1 MKFFTD
7 IDLRRNELQNA
18 VIQNLATHP
27 PEPPKGFIYFN
38 TTDNTYYG
46 WNGIDWID
54 LGKLAAGD
62 MSKSVYDRNDNDIV
76 DKAENIDDGIYSST
90 AEEVR
95 DAVTKKHTHSNKDLL
110 DTYTQTE
117 ADLAEA
123 VDNTHNHNNKDLLDT
138 YTQTEADLAD
148 AVTKKHT
155 KNDDQYLDYSGDNR
169 VSASEIKEA
178 MNELDAHKDNTN
190 NPHQVT
196 ASQVG
201 AAPTIHTHSGIDI
214 TSAVSE
220 AENADTVDGKHA
232 TDFAPVTH
240 THSGSDITS
249 AVSEA
254 ENATTVNDIYFRITE
269 GVLEYSLDGTTYTT
283 VQFGDMYKSTY
294 DTDNDGIVDISEEA
308 ENADTVDGKHA
319 TDFAPTIHTHSG
331 SDITSA
337 VSEAENA
344 TTVND
349 IYFRINNGQL
359 EFSTDGTTYTPVEG
373 TGGSSGDM
381 LKSVYDTN
389 DDGVV
394 DKAEA
399 IDNGTYSATAQEIK
413 DAVIKKHT
421 QNTDTA
427 LGTMSADIN
436 MNFHKI
442 TNVTDPTSAQ
452 DVATKNY
459 VDSKG
464 MALDQVVLGVQI
476 FS

>member
-54 LGKLAAGD
+54 LGKLAVGD
-62 MSKSVYDRNDNDIV
+62 MVKLIYDRNNNDIV
-76 DKAENIDDGIYSST
+76 DKAESIDDGIYSST
-90 AEEVR
+90 AEEVKDTVTKKHTHSNKDLLDTYTQTETDLA

-117 ADLAEA
+117 
-123 VDNTHNHNNKDLLDT
+123 T
-138 YTQTEADLAD
+138 DLAD

-178 MNELDAHKDNTN
+178 ITELDAHKNNTS

-201 AAPTIHTHSGIDI
+201 AAPT
-214 TSAVSE
+214 
-220 AENADTVDGKHA
+220 
-232 TDFAPVTH
+232 TH
-240 THSGSDITS
+240 THSGGDITS

-269 GVLEYSLDGTTYTT
+269 GVLEYSLDGTTYT
-283 VQFGDMYKSTY
+283 
-294 DTDNDGIVDISEEA
+294 
-308 ENADTVDGKHA
+308 
-319 TDFAPTIHTHSG
+319 
-331 SDITSA
+331 
-337 VSEAENA
+337 
-344 TTVND
+344 
-349 IYFRINNGQL
+349 
-359 EFSTDGTTYTPVEG
+359 PVEG
-373 TGGSSGDM
+373 TGSSGSGDM
-381 LKSVYDTN
+381 LKSVYDTD

-413 DAVIKKHT
+413 DAVDKKHS
-421 QNTDTA
+421 QNTDTYLNQGGA
-427 LGTMSADIN
+427 NEVSASEIKEAITELDA
-436 MNFHKI
+436 HK
-442 TNVTDPTSAQ
+442 N
-452 DVATKNY
+452 
-459 VDSKG
+459 
-464 MALDQVVLGVQI
+464 
-476 FS
+476 